1 MSEPAAIA
9 KPPVTLRLDLASGQ
23 NVRDGYEGVD
33 IWPGSAH
40 VVDLQQYPW
49 PFPDES
55 VLELNCSHYI
65 EHIPME
71 YVTSQAPA
79 GPCDCGKPPLH
90 GEGGMLP
97 IGDGEDRCLSCM
109 RVFKRPKKDSLF
121 AFFDEC
127 YRILVPGGWMHIAV
141 PAHRSDRAFQDP
153 THRRFITAQ
162 TFAYLSEQ
170 VRRDWRIDH
179 YEVDCN
185 FIGGCDPVVDASIN
199 LRAVEV
205 AQRMIQ
211 RDWNT
216 VIDWSAKI
224 QKAPRLPP
232 KVQ

>member
-9 KPPVTLRLDLASGQ
+9 KPPVTRRLDLASGQ
-23 NVRDGYEGVD
+23 NVRQGYEGVD

-71 YVTSQAPA
+71 YVAHGQPSDTCS
-79 GPCDCGKPPLH
+79 CGRPDARILH
-90 GEGGMLP
+90 NEGGSY
-97 IGDGEDRCLSCM
+97 CVSCM
-109 RVFKRPKKDSLF
+109 RTANRPRKDSLF

-170 VRRDWRIDH
+170 VRRDWKIDH

-232 KVQ
+232 KAG